1 MSPVKRKRKDEIK
14 VTIGPFRNLSDYD
27 GCADIQREVW
37 RCADIDI
44 VPPSLMIS
52 ADRQGGISV
61 GAYNNLGEMIGFCWS
76 ILGSDKGEFLQHSH
90 MLGVRSAYRNFGVG
104 FRLKYAQRKETL
116 RRKLKAI
123 TWTFDPMLPLN
134 AYFNL
139 GKLGTWSAGYMENF
153 FGETT
158 SSLHR
163 GLPTD
168 RLLVCWDL
176 KSPHVQERLESGP
189 PRHDLR
195 KELKKYPVVNRLE
208 DLAPS
213 LTACSPIKMNLTA
226 PQILFEVPYNLPDIK
241 ARNLGVAL
249 EWQGKIRQVFRNYFR
264 KGYAV
269 TDFWVAEEEGHLRTF
284 YFLEKKPAGKA
295 ARRSQG

>member
-14 VTIGPFRNLSDYD
+14 VTIGPFRNLSDYES
-27 GCADIQREVW
+27 CADIQREVW
-37 RCADIDI
+37 RCADIDV
-44 VPPSLMIS
+44 VPPSLMVS
-52 ADRQGGISV
+52 ADRHGAISI
-61 GAYNNLGEMIGFCWS
+61 GAYNSLGEMIGFCWS
-76 ILGSDKGEFLQHSH
+76 VLGSDGGGFCQHSY

-104 FRLKYAQRKETL
+104 YRLKYAQRKETL
-116 RRKLKAI
+116 RRKLKTM
-123 TWTFDPMLPLN
+123 TWTFDPMMPLN
-134 AYFNL
+134 AHFNL
-139 GKLGTWSAGYMENF
+139 GKLGAWSAVYMENF

-168 RLLVCWDL
+168 RLLVRWDL
-176 KSPHVQERLESGP
+176 PSPNVEERLESGP
-189 PRHDLR
+189 PRRDIR

-213 LTACSPIKMNLTA
+213 LTASSNARLSLTA

-249 EWQGKIRQVFRNYFR
+249 EWQGKMRQVFRNYFR
-264 KGYAV
+264 KGYAA

-284 YFLEKKPAGKA
+284 YFLEKKSGASSG
-295 ARRSQG
+295 RRS